1 MEVSMLTQQRLI
13 VTLAGSLL
21 LYPSANAQTAAD
33 GGRKLSATLTGV
45 AEVPDADPDG
55 TGTATFTVNPGQR
68 RICYTIDVANIAT
81 PTAAHIHVGAEDTA
95 PPNNVVVPLQ
105 APTDGDVEAC
115 ADVSRE
121 LALAILKD
129 PWNYYVNVHNADYPG
144 GAVRGQLMK

>member
-21 LYPSANAQTAAD
+21 LSTAANAQTAAD

-55 TGTATFTVNPGQR
+55 MGTATFTVNPGQR
-68 RICYTIDVANIAT
+68 RICYSIEVDNIAA
-81 PTAAHIHVGAEDTA
+81 PTAAHIHIGAEGTA

-115 ADVSRE
+115 VDVSRE
-121 LALAILKD
+121 LAIAILKD
-129 PWNYYVNVHNADYPG
+129 PSNYYVNVHNADYPG